1 MKAEPNDLKQL
12 AGTLE
17 RLRQELV
24 RLGERVAALEA
35 AVAPRDVPMA
45 SAPAG
50 SSRQP
55 AQPVAAPR
63 PLAIPDQA
71 AMPAAASSS
80 RADGLDEELV
90 LVISAAIAAF
100 LGKRAHI
107 RQIRLI
113 GSGAWAQQ
121 GRVTIQAS
129 HALSVHSARA
139 RT

>member
-17 RLRQELV
+17 RLRQELG
-24 RLGERVAALEA
+24 RLSERVAALEA
-35 AVAPRDVPMA
+35 AVAPRDQAMA
-45 SAPAG
+45 RAPAG

-55 AQPVAAPR
+55 AQPVAAP
-63 PLAIPDQA
+63 PQLAIPDQTT
-71 AMPAAASSS
+71 MPAGASSS
-80 RADGLDEELV
+80 RADELDEELV

-100 LGKRAHI
+100 LGKKAHI

-113 GSGAWAQQ
+113 GSGVWAQQ

-129 HALSVHSARA
+129 HALSVQSSRA

>member
-1 MKAEPNDLKQL
+1 MKVEPSDLKQL
-12 AGTLE
+12 AVTLE
-17 RLRQELV
+17 SLRQELS

-35 AVAPRDVPMA
+35 ASAPRVLVGAAPQGGNKKA
-45 SAPAG
+45 AAAPEAAPA
-50 SSRQP
+50 
-55 AQPVAAPR
+55 
-63 PLAIPDQA
+63 QA
-71 AMPAAASSS
+71 ATPAHAPPSH
-80 RADGLDEELV
+80 ADGLDEELV

-100 LGKRAHI
+100 LGKKAHI

-113 GSGAWAQQ
+113 GSGVWAQQ